1 MTNFKRLLQGVALA
15 TIVVAGNAH
24 GQTISTAVVSTGT
37 TTPAATLPVSTTRVV
52 APAYGNIDPFYKDIG
67 AFWRDINPFTGNID
81 PFWKDISPFSGT
93 VGAFWGNIDPF
104 YKDIVAFTGETPPDY
119 ALVGTFWKDF
129 GATWSLADQQWG
141 AVGYYAS
148 DPVKYQQLQQSLLG
162 LVAQSEA
169 VWGTAVTTRTGLS
182 FRTGFADQIFAK
194 YGVDLNNPA
203 TFEGMT
209 QSRRVQFFLD
219 WYDGLMDYS
228 GADHVDHWMGTIN
241 WSPNITK
248 VQGGGTGT
256 IIGLLDSTVTNYPD
270 IANNVIYNGGY
281 NNPLNGHGTAV
292 ASLLVAEHDGRGLM
306 GIAPNAWVAAYNP
319 FDATGTASWD
329 DITAGVLALSAQRAS
344 VINMSLGVPGWSVHQ
359 DWNMV
364 FANPAVAAATQ
375 NTVFVIAAGNDGVAQ
390 STDIAWIWATD
401 PNMIVVGSVNPSGV
415 ISGFSNTP
423 GTACLLNNGVCY
435 AQNRLLNRFIVA
447 PGEVILVSDGMGGMI
462 RRSGTS
468 FAAPLVSGTIA
479 LLHDRWPW
487 LAQHPDE
494 TVEII
499 LRSATDL
506 GAAGPDAVYGRG
518 ALNVRA
524 SQTPLDFNKL
534 VFYEYRFGKVVPR
547 TVKAIRTAGVRSN
560 WEADGVFFSM
570 FETIGNTKRDF
581 VVPMSSRLIGQ
592 KTGAGGSIE
601 YFQNYITSR
610 FIDWIKTG
618 RFTNF
623 SDISTSAVDVGNG
636 LEFAVSASP
645 FLPYADRSAFSGS
658 PHSAISLADRDRGLR
673 LTAGFGQGALAI
685 NWTSAATNGATGF
698 GLTSDHSSSTG
709 GVNPVLG
716 FASGGAF
723 GAIGYQIAPD
733 LQLTAGFSANRLVHS
748 QLPGLDHADQIAL
761 MGFEPYR
768 ANAFN
773 MAIAHQVSPAVSATF
788 SYTRLDEKAAV
799 LGVQSVEPGDLGDGS
814 VTDAATLSATAELGQ
829 GLQLSLSAT
838 GARTR
843 ANGESQAFSTG
854 QGGVL
859 TTAFAVAAAK
869 TGVVGKRDQL
879 RLSIAQPLH
888 IEQGKMEFTSV
899 AVIDRTTGEIG
910 PVTQR
915 FDIAGQ
921 SRRYIGEMLYA
932 TPVLGSHGELSLFGR
947 AEMNAGSGG
956 ADENYI
962 AGGRVRLEF

>member
-1 MTNFKRLLQGVALA
+1 MINFKRLMQGVALGA
-15 TIVVAGNAH
+15 IVVSSSVH
-24 GQTISTAVVSTGT
+24 GQTISTAVVSTAA
-37 TTPAATLPVSTTRVV
+37 TTPSATVPVSTTRVV
-52 APAYGNIDPFYKDIG
+52 APSYGNIDPFYKDIG
-67 AFWRDINPFTGNID
+67 AFWKDINPFTGNID

-104 YKDIVAFTGETPPDY
+104 YKDIVAFGGETPPNY
-119 ALVGTFWKDF
+119 ALVGTFWKAF
-129 GATWSLADQQWG
+129 GTTWALADQQWG
-141 AVGYYAS
+141 AAGSYAT
-148 DPVKYQQLQQSLLG
+148 DPVGYQQLQQSLLG

-182 FRTGFADQIFAK
+182 FRAGFADRVFAK
-194 YGVDLNNPA
+194 YGVDLNNAA

-209 QSRRVQFFLD
+209 QSERVQFFLD

-228 GADHVDHWMGTIN
+228 GADHIDHWMGSIN
-241 WSPNITK
+241 WSPNITR

-270 IANNVIYNGGY
+270 IANNVIFNGGY
-281 NNPLNGHGTAV
+281 SNPLNGHGTAV
-292 ASLLVAEHDGRGLM
+292 ASLLIAEHDGRGLM
-306 GIAPNAWVAAYNP
+306 GIAPNSSVAAYNP
-319 FDATGTASWD
+319 FDASGTASWD

-344 VINMSLGVPGWSVHQ
+344 VINMSLGVPGWTLHQ
-359 DWNMV
+359 DWNTV
-364 FANPAVAAATQ
+364 FSNPAVAAARQ
-375 NTVFVIAAGNDGVAQ
+375 KTVFVIAAGNEGTIQ
-390 STDIAWIWATD
+390 SADIAWNWATD
-401 PNMIVVGSVNPSGV
+401 PNIIVVGSVNPSGV

-423 GTACLLNNGVCY
+423 GTACLLNNGICY

-447 PGEVILVSDGMGGMI
+447 PGEAILVSDGMGGLI

-487 LAQHPDE
+487 LAQYPDE
-494 TVEII
+494 TIDII
-499 LRSATDL
+499 LRSAKDL
-506 GAAGPDAVYGRG
+506 GDAGPDAVYGWG
-518 ALNVRA
+518 MLDVRA

-534 VFYEYRFGKVVPR
+534 TYYEYKFGKITRRLPS
-547 TVKAIRTAGVRSN
+547 AIRTTGVKST
-560 WEADGVFFSM
+560 WGADGVFFSM
-570 FETIGNTKRDF
+570 FETIGNTRRDF

-592 KTGAGGSIE
+592 KTSAGGSSE

-623 SDISTSAVDVGNG
+623 SDVSTSAVDVGNG

-685 NWTSAATNGATGF
+685 NGTSAAINGATGF

-733 LQLTAGFSANRLVHS
+733 LQVTAGFSENRLVHS

-761 MGFEPYR
+761 KGFEPYR

-773 MAIAHQVSPAVSATF
+773 MAVTHRVSPAVSATL

-838 GARTR
+838 GARTH
-843 ANGESQAFSTG
+843 ANGKNQAFSTS

-859 TTAFAVAAAK
+859 STAFALAAAK
-869 TGVVGKRDQL
+869 TGIVGKRDQL

-910 PVTQR
+910 PVTQQ

-932 TPVLGSHGELSLFGR
+932 TPVLGNRGELSLFGR
-947 AEMNAGSGG
+947 AEMNAGTGG

-962 AGGRVRLEF
+962 AGGRVRFEF